1 VVGVDDFA
9 LRRSHVY
16 ATVLVDAATRASHRR
31 AARPAPTPRA
41 PATGPG
47 AVQVAGRW
55 HLWHNLAERTPRP
68 SPGTRPASSRSPR
81 PPRTGNPVRAHA
93 HGRRHRRHPS

>member
-41 PATGPG
+41 PATGPRRG
-47 AVQVAGRW
+47 PGR
-55 HLWHNLAERTPRP
+55 
-68 SPGTRPASSRSPR
+68 
-81 PPRTGNPVRAHA
+81 
-93 HGRRHRRHPS
+93 